1 MLKRLKKLDNKGV
14 VVPRPSASCSH
25 GLNRNLV
32 GGIAPISLKFRKQ
45 QLELDAKVGRDG
57 GVETKAKELCR
68 SRDVFQL
75 NLTENMKE
83 EAPPIEL
90 GPKRLKVRGPS
101 FPNSV
106 VEQDRSSSNSSRTL
120 DCKVQSGGQLF

>member
-1 MLKRLKKLDNKGV
+1 MKKLDNKGV
-14 VVPRPSASCSH
+14 AVPRPSAACSH

-83 EAPPIEL
+83 APPIEL

-101 FPNSV
+101 FPNSA
-106 VEQDRSSSNSSRTL
+106 VEQDRSSNIRTL
-120 DCKVQSGGQLF
+120 DCKMQSGGQLF